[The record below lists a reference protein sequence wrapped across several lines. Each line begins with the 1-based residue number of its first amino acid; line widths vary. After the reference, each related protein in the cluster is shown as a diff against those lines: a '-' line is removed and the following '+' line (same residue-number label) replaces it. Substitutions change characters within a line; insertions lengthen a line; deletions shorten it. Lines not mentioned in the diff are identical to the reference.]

1 MILIALRIMFGAGL
15 AYGFIKVWQNAQTAP
30 ETGDLANAFY
40 LALCV
45 ILAMANAVVWA
56 PFFGD
61 SLSEPLTGVITKSTY
76 VDRKNYLLRF
86 VHWLDNRGLRRPT
99 LFFCFLEGIHHPDR
113 PAAFVIGLKNARPGS
128 RLERVYAL
136 EVFRFDNARHCMVAY
151 EALRR
156 HGIDPRPHHN
166 AEINLLLVSLEREI
180 KPPPEK
186 ITVPPAPPAPPP
198 RRDRRIKLFDL
209 DEPEGARG
217 EVSGAKE
224 NAPGHAPAAEH
235 SPAGCETP
243 DPRGPCEEN
252 PKAESADPSGEGRD
266 RAGFVAHIKA
276 LFGGS

>member
-1 MILIALRIMFGAGL
+1 MILFALRIVFGAGL

-45 ILAMANAVVWA
+45 LLAMANAVVWT

-86 VHWLDNRGLRRPT
+86 VHWLDHRGLRRPA
-99 LFFCFLEGIHHPDR
+99 LFFCLLEGIHHPDR

-136 EVFRFDNARHCMVAY
+136 EVFRFDNARHCLVAY

-156 HGIDPRPHHN
+156 QGVDPRPHHN

-186 ITVPPAPPAPPP
+186 VTVPPAPPAPPP

-209 DEPEGARG
+209 DEPEGARLISTG
-217 EVSGAKE
+217 EAARLLGVSQQTLNRAVRRGRLQPTLTT
-224 NAPGHAPAAEH
+224 PGGHRRFDSAEL
-235 SPAGCETP
+235 SVALYYEDTP
-243 DPRGPCEEN
+243 
-252 PKAESADPSGEGRD
+252 
-266 RAGFVAHIKA
+266 
-276 LFGGS
+276 